1 MESVTKVSANVFPS
15 FLKALLRT
23 GAVTFEM
30 DWTHGTPPS
39 HLATFI
45 LTACITNVTSID
57 KNHYLHELLRR
68 NQSSTLLNFQASL
81 LPMKHANYSL
91 SAAAKVSMELIKRP
105 TSFKLENV
113 PCFVV
118 MTAIRYF

>member
-1 MESVTKVSANVFPS
+1 
-15 FLKALLRT
+15 
-23 GAVTFEM
+23 M

-45 LTACITNVTSID
+45 LTACITNVTSIA

-81 LPMKHANYSL
+81 LPMKHDD
-91 SAAAKVSMELIKRP
+91 
-105 TSFKLENV
+105 
-113 PCFVV
+113 
-118 MTAIRYF
+118 